1 MQKNSV
7 KKLEFEVP
15 EESAGTRIDLFLA
28 NKNIGLSRSR
38 IQKLI
43 SEQNILV
50 DGRSTKPSYK
60 IKGNEKIT
68 IKVPPLEK
76 LSLEPEDIPL
86 DILYED
92 SDLLVVDKKAG
103 MVVHPA
109 LGNYSHTLVNAL
121 LFHCKDLSGINGVL
135 RPGIVHRLDKNTS
148 GLLVVAKNDF
158 AHLSLAEQ
166 IKNRTLMREYVAIV
180 WGHMPLDKGIIEA
193 PIGRS
198 LKDRKKMTVT
208 RLKGRESL
216 TEYQVQER
224 FDLCDLLSIRLK
236 TGRTHQIRVH
246 LSYLN
251 HPVLGDPE
259 YGGRQKW
266 IKGVHDQYRPLAQ
279 RLLNLIDRQAL
290 HAKKLGFIHPR
301 TKEYKE
307 FESSLPEDIENVLNL
322 FHSLVE
328 GVLLPPKA
336 GSG

>member
-1 MQKNSV
+1 MYSR
-7 KKLEFEVP
+7 KLEIEVP
-15 EESAGTRIDLFLA
+15 ANTFGIRLDLFLA
-28 NKNIGLSRSR
+28 NLNLDLSRSR
-38 IQKLI
+38 IQRLI
-43 SEQNILV
+43 SDQNILV
-50 DGRSTKPSYK
+50 DGRPTKPSYK
-60 IKGNEKIT
+60 IKGKEKIT
-68 IKVPPLEK
+68 IKIPPLEK
-76 LSLEPEDIPL
+76 LSLEPEEIPL
-86 DILYED
+86 DIVYED
-92 SDLLVVDKKAG
+92 SDLLVVNKKAG

-158 AHLSLAEQ
+158 AHQGLAEQ
-166 IKNRTLMREYVAIV
+166 IKNRTLLREYATIV
-180 WGHMPLDKGIIEA
+180 WGHMPSEKGIIEA

-198 LKDRKKMTVT
+198 TKDRKRMTVS

-216 TEYQVQER
+216 TQYQVLER

-266 IKGVHDQYRPLAQ
+266 IKGIHDKHRLFAQ
-279 RLLNLIDRQAL
+279 KLLTLIDRQAL
-290 HAKKLGFIHPR
+290 HAKKIGFTHPR
-301 TKEYKE
+301 TKEYQE
-307 FESSLPEDIENVLNL
+307 FESSMSEDIRNVLNFL
-322 FHSLVE
+322 RGESI
-328 GVLLPPKA
+328 A
-336 GSG
+336 

>member
-1 MQKNSV
+1 MEKNSQR
-7 KKLEFEVP
+7 KLELEVP
-15 EESAGTRIDLFLA
+15 QQVSGTRLDLFLA
-28 NKNIGLSRSR
+28 NQNIDLSRSR

-43 SEQNILV
+43 SEQNIVV
-50 DGRSTKPSYK
+50 DGRPTKPSYK
-60 IKGNEKIT
+60 IKGKEKIT
-68 IKVPPLEK
+68 IKVPPLER
-76 LSLEPEDIPL
+76 LSLEPENIPL

-92 SDLLVVDKKAG
+92 SDLLVVNKKVG

-121 LFHCKDLSGINGVL
+121 LFHCNDLSGINGVL

-158 AHLSLAEQ
+158 AHLGLAEQ
-166 IKNRTLMREYVAIV
+166 IKNRTLLREYAAII
-180 WGHMPLDKGIIEA
+180 WGHMPSDKGIIQA

-198 LKDRKKMTVT
+198 TKDRKRMAVS

-216 TEYQVQER
+216 TEYQVLER
-224 FDLCDLLSIRLK
+224 FGLCDLLSIRLK

-266 IKGVHDQYRPLAQ
+266 IKGIHDKHRLFAQ
-279 RLLNLIDRQAL
+279 KLLTLIDRQAL

-301 TKEYKE
+301 TKKHLK
-307 FESSLPEDIENVLNL
+307 FDSVLPKDIQSVLD
-322 FHSLVE
+322 
-328 GVLLPPKA
+328 LLR
-336 GSG
+336 GS

>member
-1 MQKNSV
+1 MEKNFV
-7 KKLEFEVP
+7 KKLEFEAP
-15 EESAGTRIDLFLA
+15 EESSGTRIDLFLA
-28 NKNIGLSRSR
+28 NKNIDLSRSR

-43 SEQNILV
+43 SQQNILV
-50 DGRSTKPSYK
+50 NGKPTKPSYK

-76 LSLEPEDIPL
+76 LSLEPENIPL

-92 SDLLVVDKKAG
+92 SDLLVVNKKAG

-166 IKNRTLMREYVAIV
+166 IKNRTLLREYVAIV
-180 WGHMPLDKGIIEA
+180 WGHMPTNKGIIEA

-198 LKDRKKMTVT
+198 TKDRKKMTVT

-216 TEYQVQER
+216 TEYRVLER

-266 IKGVHDQYRPLAQ
+266 IKGVHDQYRLLAQ
-279 RLLNLIDRQAL
+279 RLLSLIDRQAL

-307 FESSLPEDIENVLNL
+307 FESPMPEDIENALS
-322 FHSLVE
+322 SLRKS
-328 GVLLPPKA
+328 GLP
-336 GSG
+336 

>member
-1 MQKNSV
+1 MCFR
-7 KKLEFEVP
+7 KLEIEVP
-15 EESAGTRIDLFLA
+15 ADFSGIRLDLFLS
-28 NKNIGLSRSR
+28 NQNLDLSRSR

-43 SEQNILV
+43 SDQNILI
-50 DGRSTKPSYK
+50 DGKSIKPSYK
-60 IKGNEKIT
+60 IKGKEKIT
-68 IKVPPLEK
+68 ITIPPLEK

-92 SDLLVVDKKAG
+92 FDLLVVNKKAG

-148 GLLVVAKNDF
+148 GLMVVAKNDF
-158 AHLSLAEQ
+158 AHLGLAEQ
-166 IKNRTLMREYVAIV
+166 IKNRTLLREYVALV
-180 WGHMPLDKGIIEA
+180 WGHMPADKGIIEA

-198 LKDRKKMTVT
+198 TKDRKRMAVS

-216 TEYQVQER
+216 TEYWVVER

-266 IKGVHDQYRPLAQ
+266 IKGIHDQHRPLAQ
-279 RLLNLIDRQAL
+279 RFITLIDRQAL

-301 TKEYKE
+301 TKKCLE
-307 FESSLPEDIENVLNL
+307 FDSILPEDIQNVLG
-322 FHSLVE
+322 SLR
-328 GVLLPPKA
+328 K
-336 GSG
+336 SGAP

>member
-1 MQKNSV
+1 MTENPIR
-7 KKLEFEVP
+7 KLEFEVP
-15 EESAGTRIDLFLA
+15 QRAAGTRIDLFLA
-28 NKNIGLSRSR
+28 NEKTDLSRSR

-43 SEQNILV
+43 SEQNVLV
-50 DGRSTKPSYK
+50 DGRPTKSSYRM
-60 IKGNEKIT
+60 KGNEKIT
-68 IKVPPLEK
+68 IEIPPLKK

-86 DILYED
+86 DVLYED
-92 SDLLVVDKKAG
+92 SDLLVVNKKAG

-158 AHLSLAEQ
+158 AHQGLAGQ
-166 IKNRTLMREYVAIV
+166 IKDRTLLREYLAIV
-180 WGHMPLDKGIIEA
+180 WGHMPSEKGIIQA

-198 LKDRKKMTVT
+198 TKDGKKMAVS

-216 TEYQVQER
+216 TEYQVLER

-266 IKGVHDQYRPLAQ
+266 VKGIHDKH
-279 RLLNLIDRQAL
+279 RLFGQKLLTLIDRQAL
-290 HAKKLGFIHPR
+290 HAKKLGFTHPR

-307 FESSLPEDIENVLNL
+307 LDSSLPEDIDNVLDFL
-322 FHSLVE
+322 RKSSM
-328 GVLLPPKA
+328 A
-336 GSG
+336 